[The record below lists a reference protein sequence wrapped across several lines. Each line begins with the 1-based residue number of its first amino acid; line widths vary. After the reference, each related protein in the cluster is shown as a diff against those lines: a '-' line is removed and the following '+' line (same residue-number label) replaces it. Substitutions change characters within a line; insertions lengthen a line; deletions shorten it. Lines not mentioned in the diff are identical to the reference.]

1 MVKTIRHA
9 AVKAGEETGYASEWN
24 AAHTIEADTIQPS
37 HVDET
42 GIYEVAVLG
51 NGDTPT
57 AFLDAP
63 ASIAAMASMRIR
75 TGVVPTSPNEGDL
88 WFDSTQK
95 ALMDYLNGIQATH
108 PRILFTSTAN
118 GTCGNTASETTIV
131 GAGVGMMTLP
141 ANYLVA
147 GKTLRLTIYGAYST
161 KAATPGTL
169 VIKVKLGTTIILALP
184 ATTVTV
190 ALTKV
195 PFVIDAII
203 TCRTVGATGT
213 VIGQGD
219 LFLATA
225 TVQTGISYML
235 PNQGSDA
242 LTAVVKDTTASI
254 LVDVTATWSLADA
267 ANTISST
274 NVVFET
280 LN

>member
-1 MVKTIRHA
+1 VKTIKHA
-9 AVKAGEETGYASEWN
+9 AVKAARETGYESEWN
-24 AAHTIEADTIQPS
+24 AAHVIETDAIQAS

-42 GIYEVAVLG
+42 GIYQVAGLG
-51 NGDTPT
+51 VGNTPT

-88 WFDSTQK
+88 WFDSTQN
-95 ALMDYLNGIQATH
+95 ALMDYLNGIKATH

-131 GAGVGMMTLP
+131 GTGVGLMTLP

-169 VIKVKLGTTIILALP
+169 VIKVKLGATIILALP
-184 ATTVTV
+184 ATTVTA
-190 ALTKV
+190 ALSKV
-195 PFVIDAII
+195 PFVIDVII
-203 TCRTVGATGT
+203 TCRTVGASGT

-225 TVQTGISYML
+225 TAQTGVSYML
-235 PNQGSDA
+235 PNQGTDA
-242 LTAVVKDTTASI
+242 LTAVVKDTTGTI
-254 LVDVTATWSLADA
+254 LVDVTATWGTADA

-274 NVVFET
+274 NVVLEA